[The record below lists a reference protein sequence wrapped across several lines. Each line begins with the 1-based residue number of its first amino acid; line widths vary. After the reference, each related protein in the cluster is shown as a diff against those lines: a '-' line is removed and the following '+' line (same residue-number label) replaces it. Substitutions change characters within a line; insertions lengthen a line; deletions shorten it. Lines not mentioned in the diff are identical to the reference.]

1 MKTLSRNA
9 VVWIAIGCVVLGA
22 PSAGGADPPAP
33 ATVPTPGGDAWDGDS
48 VDLSTGIFVHRKTD
62 LYVDGAIPIALTR
75 TYRSGDS
82 GARPFGIG
90 SSHPYQIFLSATAP
104 YQEASLILADGSAIR
119 YVRTSPGTD
128 VLGAVFEHVGT
139 PTAFYGS
146 TLTGAAAWMLATTD
160 GVVYQLGAN
169 VPLQRIDDYFA
180 RVVEVLRDG
189 AAQTGVVTR
198 VVSPTQIISPND
210 RWIIFAYDALNR
222 IVQTRDTLG
231 RIIAYSYDAAGCLA
245 SVTDAEGGITRYT
258 YDGQHRMLTIRD
270 PRGTVSLTNEYD
282 AAGRVIRQALA
293 DLTEY
298 RFAYSLDPSGKVVR
312 TDVTDPRGVV
322 RRVTFD
328 ARGYRVSDTRAL
340 GAPIE
345 QTTTYERAV
354 SGFVLSVTDPLGRR
368 TAFTRDTKG
377 LITSVTRLAGSAQAA
392 TTSLSYAPTGRGG
405 VRRIASITDPLGQV
419 TSFAYDSVGYPAQ
432 VTDPLGG
439 RTSVAGLGGML
450 WGLTDGLDNGTE
462 LRRDNAVDVA
472 AATDPLGRVTALGHD
487 GGGRLVSRTNPL
499 GQRVGYAYDR
509 LDRLV
514 QITDPAG
521 GTTRLQHDAN
531 GNLVTITDARSKATR
546 FVYDGMNR
554 LVSRIDPLQ
563 VAESFTYD
571 GNGNVTSATDRKG
584 QVTVVSYDV
593 LDRPV
598 TVSYA
603 DGSTVSYVWDAGNRL
618 VQIVDSL
625 AGTITRAW
633 DLHDRLNSETTAL
646 GTVAYSYDAAGRRIA
661 MSVPGQP
668 AVGYGYD
675 AAGRLTQV
683 SRGALSVSAVY
694 DAAGR
699 RTSLI
704 LPNGVT
710 AEYAYDAASQLV
722 GLTYRHGP
730 GVLGTLTYAYDA
742 AGNRVRAGGTWARVG
757 LPQPVA
763 SVTHDDANRV
773 LTFGGAALTHD
784 ANGNLTSD
792 GARTYTWNAR
802 NQLVAVDGAGIS
814 MRFGYDALGRR
825 QEQQADT
832 LVTRFLYDGVHAVE
846 VFGSAGEVSLLGG
859 LDVVEHLALGEP
871 GDGFVPLTD
880 ALGSVLALSD
890 EAGAVGAEY
899 TYQPFGATAGPAGPD
914 PNPYRFTGRE
924 VDDTGLHFHRARYY
938 HPALQRF
945 IAENPIGFAGA
956 RANLYAYAQNNPLSL
971 TDPLGADVDPAGQQS
986 IAATAMAAW
995 DPVGGRAAPESGL
1008 HIAGLVDADAA
1019 LLERVIG
1026 AWASPEQARALDAL
1040 RPITGVERG
1049 NCTPLGARVDRS
1061 WTVEQVAANLLKLP
1075 AGAPHRC
1082 ARH

>member
-1 MKTLSRNA
+1 
-9 VVWIAIGCVVLGA
+9 VLGA
-22 PSAGGADPPAP
+22 PSAGGADEVA
-33 ATVPTPGGDAWDGDS
+33 APTPGGDAWDGDS
-48 VDLSTGIFVHRKTD
+48 VDLSTGVFVHRKTD
-62 LYVDGAIPIALTR
+62 LYLDAAIPIALTR

-128 VLGAVFEHVGT
+128 VLGAVFEHVDT

-146 TLTGAAAWMLATTD
+146 TLTGAAAWRLATTD
-160 GVVYQLGAN
+160 GAVYQLGAN
-169 VPLQRIDDYFA
+169 VPLQRVDDQYS
-180 RVVEVLRDG
+180 RLLQVLRHG
-189 AAQTGVVTR
+189 AAETGVVTR
-198 VVSPTQIISPND
+198 VLSPTQVTSAND
-210 RWIIFAYDALNR
+210 RWINFAYDALDR

-231 RIIAYSYDAAGCLA
+231 RILAYSYDAPGRLVA
-245 SVTDAEGGITRYT
+245 VTDAEGGITQYT

-270 PRGTVSLTNEYD
+270 PRGTISLTNEYD
-282 AAGRVIRQALA
+282 AAGRIIRQALA

-298 RFAYSLDPSGKVVR
+298 RFAYSLDPTGKVVR

-340 GAPIE
+340 GAPVE

-354 SGFVLSVTDPLGRR
+354 SGLVLSVTDPLGRK

-377 LITSVTRLAGSAQAA
+377 NITSVTRLAGSAQAA
-392 TTSLSYAPTGRGG
+392 TTSLSYAATGG
-405 VRRIASITDPLGQV
+405 VGIRRIASITDPLGHV
-419 TSFAYDSVGYPAQ
+419 TSVAYDSVGYPAQ

-439 RTSVAGLGGML
+439 RTSVAGFGGML
-450 WGLTDGLDNGTE
+450 RELADGLGNGTE
-462 LRRDNAVDVA
+462 FRRDNTVDVA
-472 AATDPLGRVTALGHD
+472 AAIDPLGRVTAFGQD

-499 GQRVGYAYDR
+499 GKRVGYAYDR
-509 LDRLV
+509 LDRLA

-521 GTTRLQHDAN
+521 GTTRFQHDPN
-531 GNLVTITDARSKATR
+531 GNLVTVTDARSKATR
-546 FVYDGMNR
+546 LVYDGMNR

-563 VAESFTYD
+563 RSESFTYD
-571 GNGNVTSATDRKG
+571 ANGNVTSATDRKG
-584 QVTVVSYDV
+584 QVTAVDYDV

-603 DGSTVSYVWDAGNRL
+603 DGSTAGYVWDAGNRL

-625 AGTITRAW
+625 AGTITRVW
-633 DLHDRLNSETTAL
+633 DLHDRLTSEATAL
-646 GTVAYSYDAAGRRIA
+646 GTVAYSYDAAGRRTA
-661 MSVPGQP
+661 MSVTGQP
-668 AVGYGYD
+668 TVDYGYD

-683 SRGALSVSAVY
+683 SRGALTVSAAY

-710 AEYAYDAASQLV
+710 AEYAFDAASQLV
-722 GLTYRHGP
+722 GLTYRRGP

-757 LPQPVA
+757 LPQPVVSA
-763 SVTHDDANRV
+763 THDDANRI

-784 ANGNLTSD
+784 DNGNLTSD

-802 NQLVAVDGAGIS
+802 NQLVAIDGTGTS
-814 MRFGYDALGRR
+814 VRFGYDALGRR
-825 QEQQADT
+825 HEQEADG
-832 LVTRFLYDGVHAVE
+832 LLTRFLYDGIHPVE
-846 VFGSAGEVSLLGG
+846 VFGSAGAVSLLGG
-859 LDVVEHLALGEP
+859 LEVGEHLALGEP

-880 ALGSVLALSD
+880 VLGSVLALTD
-890 EAGAVGAEY
+890 EAGEVGAEY
-899 TYQPFGATAGPAGPD
+899 TYQPFGATAGPAAPD
-914 PNPYRFTGRE
+914 PNPFRFTGRE
-924 VDDTGLHFHRARYY
+924 DDGTGLYFHRARYY

-956 RANLYAYAQNNPLSL
+956 RANLYAYAQNNPLRLS
-971 TDPLGADVDPAGQQS
+971 DPLGVDVDPAGQQS
-986 IAATAMAAW
+986 IAAAATAVW
-995 DPVGGRAAPESGL
+995 DPVGGRPAPASGL
-1008 HIAGLVDADAA
+1008 RTAGLADADAA
-1019 LLERVIG
+1019 LLGRVIG
-1026 AWASPEQARALDAL
+1026 VWASPEQERVLDAL
-1040 RPITGVERG
+1040 RPISSVERG
-1049 NCTPLGARVDRS
+1049 SCAPVGTRVFRS
-1061 WTVEQVAANLLKLP
+1061 WTVEEVAANLLKLP
-1075 AGAPHRC
+1075 AAAPHRC
-1082 ARH
+1082 VRQ